1 MHMVV
6 FTTAEGRPGYYQSE
20 SLEEAVRFVERVT
33 NSEGVSDARLYRMTE
48 IPLEVKAVYR
58 VEVAG
63 AQVERA
69 DGRSEAAAPASGAAP
84 AQ

>member
-20 SLEEAVRFVERVT
+20 SLEDAVKFVERVT
-33 NSEGVSDARLYRMTE
+33 NSEGVSDARLYRMSE

-63 AQVERA
+63 GPAA
-69 DGRSEAAAPASGAAP
+69 SSDGRPESAPASPSSP
-84 AQ
+84 AF